1 MSHSNSFLKSES
13 ELQALSAF
21 PSFSGQT
28 ALMNECAPPIVKAKP
43 FLHSLCTL
51 KRKICTYYACWRK
64 YKFGRCSIILYHGQ
78 TSTEGDVLYQQALSP
93 CIYTLPSHVQ
103 IKSKVVALKRASQ
116 HTITM
121 NDERRKVWKEK
132 VLESL
137 PISCCLFLWF
147 LIYTCI
153 WGNAFI
159 YKCRKNLTCV

>member
-28 ALMNECAPPIVKAKP
+28 ALMNECAPIVKAKP
-43 FLHSLCTL
+43 FLHSLYTL

-121 NDERRKVWKEK
+121 KGEKFEKKKYLRVFLFRAVYSYGFLYTHAYGGMRLYINVER
-132 VLESL
+132 
-137 PISCCLFLWF
+137 I
-147 LIYTCI
+147 
-153 WGNAFI
+153 
-159 YKCRKNLTCV
+159 